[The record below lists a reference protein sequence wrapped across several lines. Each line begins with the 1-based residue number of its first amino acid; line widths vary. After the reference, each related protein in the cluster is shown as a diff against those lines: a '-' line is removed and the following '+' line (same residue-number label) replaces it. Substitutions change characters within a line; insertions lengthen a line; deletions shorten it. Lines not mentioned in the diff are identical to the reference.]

1 MRRLKFMPLM
11 AVVGAMCLFTA
22 CSDDDDYVQMP
33 GDGLEAKTYTMADG
47 LTVTLNGD
55 VAYGQTV
62 TFTPGQNGNA
72 TITIK
77 GSDLNV
83 GELIGGMMSK
93 ADNPTGFSIPT
104 ASMIPGSVQVEIPVQ
119 LTLDNEG
126 VNTFSGNATTD
137 YCTFNY
143 AGKVT
148 PESLTM
154 AVTDLKLKNTSLAG
168 KYDMPEFDDTYFNIS
183 RLEWESENSVKV
195 ELFPGFPMD
204 FPVKTM
210 LVMTFAGYELVNVDG
225 ESMTVFDALTTV
237 LKSVTLG
244 EDGSVTAVYADTKVP
259 GLPEKTAPK
268 GLAQYV
274 VTSDNQIR
282 LYLNPSAIIAS
293 SASKAGE
300 GDASSS
306 DLTNLLPKLLPV
318 VENVLPK
325 VTPLFS
331 QGIPVCYGPALID
344 EEADNVMVPTTDP
357 NFVSFYLDNNL
368 LLPILKDVSPL
379 LKDKEVIDFIVGAA
393 SSDPTMGEMAVMLPG
408 ILGSIPDVIDT
419 TSKIELGL
427 NFVKQ

>member
-1 MRRLKFMPLM
+1 MPLM

-47 LTVTLNGD
+47 LAVTLNGD

-93 ADNPTGFSIPT
+93 ADNTAGFSIPT
-104 ASMIPGSVQVEIPVQ
+104 ASMIPGSAQVEIPVQ

-126 VNTFSGNATTD
+126 VNTFSGNASTD

-168 KYDMPEFDDTYFNIS
+168 KYDMPEYDNTSFNTI
-183 RLEWESENSVKV
+183 RAEWESENSVKV
-195 ELFPGFPMD
+195 ELSPGFPMEL
-204 FPVKTM
+204 PVKALILM
-210 LVMTFAGYELVNVDG
+210 ACGGYELVEVDG
-225 ESMTVFDALTTV
+225 ESMSLFNALSTV

-274 VTSDNQIR
+274 VTSNNQIR

-306 DLTNLLPKLLPV
+306 DLTTLLPKLLPV

-331 QGIPVCYGPALID
+331 QGIPVCYGPALIYD

-357 NFVSFYLDNNL
+357 NFVSFYLDGNM

-379 LKDKEVIDFIVGAA
+379 LKDQEVIDFIVGAA
-393 SSDPTMGEMAVMLPG
+393 SSDPTMGDMADMLPG
-408 ILGSIPDVIDT
+408 VLGSIPDVIDT

>member
-55 VAYGQTV
+55 VAYGQAV

-93 ADNPTGFSIPT
+93 ADNTAGFSIPT

-168 KYDMPEFDDTYFNIS
+168 TYKMNDWVDYLDDSFPFRIV
-183 RLEWESENSVKV
+183 WEAEKAIEAMGDWPMQDCLMATVSM
-195 ELFPGFPMD
+195 FPMI
-204 FPVKTM
+204 PVGDNT
-210 LVMTFAGYELVNVDG
+210 L
-225 ESMTVFDALTTV
+225 TVAAALPAV
-237 LKSVTLG
+237 LKSVTFE
-244 EDGSVTAVYADTKVP
+244 EDGDIIAEYVDTKAE
-259 GLPEKTAPK
+259 GLPVKTSVS
-268 GLAQYV
+268 GLAKYV
-274 VTSDNQIR
+274 VTGSNTIKVY
-282 LYLNPSAIIAS
+282 LYPQAIMKEATS
-293 SASKAGE
+293 EASKSSRAIDYSQLLE
-300 GDASSS
+300 GIM
-306 DLTNLLPKLLPV
+306 TQV
-318 VENVLPK
+318 VPML
-325 VTPLFS
+325 S
-331 QGIPVCYGPALID
+331 QGVNVQFGPAIAGPD
-344 EEADNVMVPTTDP
+344 VEADP
-357 NFVSFYLDNNL
+357 NQTSFYLDTAT
-368 LLPILKDVSPL
+368 LLPILKIASPVLRDEDMMDMIMKAVEKDESFGQMAPL
-379 LKDKEVIDFIVGAA
+379 LGMILA
-393 SSDPTMGEMAVMLPG
+393 SV
-408 ILGSIPDVIDT
+408 PDIIDT
-419 TSKIELGL
+419 TEKVELGINL
-427 NFVKQ
+427 VKE